1 MFLDSKGQCVLPK
14 WSKEYSVHNFMIDE
28 QHKKLFELANIADN
42 MIGRQT
48 DPLKIKRVLIA
59 LFDYM
64 KTHFRDEEAYMESI
78 QFPSLEIHKEHHRV
92 IVSEMTSLIKNIK
105 YDFKQQLAIIT
116 EQWLVRHILQ
126 EDMRIG
132 EYQQEMLE
140 KKRAEERKDLESEN
154 NILEDAFVES
164 EHSAQSKPENNPTI
178 NSTKA
183 IQKNSVLHIYSC
195 MCGKVY
201 NISHAIHTQ
210 IQQGKKIYCKH
221 CSTNITYINDM
232 KV

>member
-1 MFLDSKGQCVLPK
+1 MLPK

-28 QHKKLFELANIADN
+28 QHKKLFELANIADS
-42 MIGRQT
+42 MIGKQT
-48 DPLKIKRVLIA
+48 SPLEIKQVLVA

-78 QFPSLEIHKEHHRV
+78 QFPALDTHREHHKE
-92 IVSEMTSLIKNIK
+92 IVSEMTLLIKNMK

-140 KKRAEERKDLESEN
+140 KKRAKDNKELESEN
-154 NILEDAFVES
+154 NILENAFVES
-164 EHSAQSKPENNPTI
+164 EHSAQSKPENNPTL

-183 IQKNSVLHIYSC
+183 IQKDSVLHIYSC

-201 NISHAIHTQ
+201 NISDPIHAQ

-221 CSTNITYINDM
+221 CNTNITYINDM

>member
-1 MFLDSKGQCVLPK
+1 MLLQWNDK
-14 WSKEYSVHNFMIDE
+14 YSVKNYLIDE

-42 MIGRQT
+42 MIGKQT
-48 DPLKIKRVLIA
+48 NPLEIKQVLVA

-78 QFPSLEIHKEHHRV
+78 QFPALETHREHHKE
-92 IVSEMTSLIKNIK
+92 IVFEMTLLIKNMK

-140 KKRAEERKDLESEN
+140 KKRAKENKDLESEN

-164 EHSAQSKPENNPTI
+164 EHSAQSKPENNPTL

-183 IQKNSVLHIYSC
+183 IQKDSVLHIYSC

-201 NISHAIHTQ
+201 NISDSIHAQ

-221 CSTNITYINDM
+221 CNTNITYINDM

>member
-1 MFLDSKGQCVLPK
+1 MLPK
-14 WSKEYSVHNFMIDE
+14 WDTKYSVHNFMIDE
-28 QHKKLFELANIADN
+28 QHKKLFELANMADN
-42 MIGRQT
+42 MIGKQT
-48 DPLKIKRVLIA
+48 DPLEIKQVLVA

-78 QFPSLEIHKEHHRV
+78 GFPALEAHREHHRE
-92 IVSEMTSLIKNIK
+92 IVSEMTLLIKNMK

-140 KKRAEERKDLESEN
+140 RKQAQKNEALRSEN

-164 EHSAQSKPENNPTI
+164 AHSKQSKPENNPAL

-183 IQKNSVLHIYSC
+183 IQKDSTLHIYSC

-201 NISHAIHTQ
+201 NISHQIHTQ

-221 CSTNITYINDM
+221 CDTHITYINDL

>member
-1 MFLDSKGQCVLPK
+1 MLPK

-28 QHKKLFELANIADN
+28 QHKKLFELANMADN
-42 MIGRQT
+42 MIGKQT
-48 DPLKIKRVLIA
+48 NPLEIKQVLVA

-78 QFPSLEIHKEHHRV
+78 QYPGLETHKEHHKE
-92 IVSEMTSLIKNIK
+92 IVAEMTLLIKHMK

-132 EYQQEMLE
+132 EYQQEMLA
-140 KKRAEERKDLESEN
+140 KKRLKECKDLESEN
-154 NILEDAFVES
+154 NVLENSFVES
-164 EHSAQSKPENNPTI
+164 EHSSQSMPENNPTI
-178 NSTKA
+178 NSVKA
-183 IQKNSVLHIYSC
+183 IQKDSILHIYSC

-201 NISHAIHTQ
+201 NISQPIHEQ

-221 CSTNITYINDM
+221 CNANITYINDM